1 MTDIAIK
8 AEHLSKVYKIYERD
22 IDRLKETFNPF
33 HKRYSRDFYALKDV
47 SFTIRRGENV
57 GLVGKN
63 GAGKSTLLKLI
74 TGVLTPSAG
83 SIQVNGRIASLLE
96 LGAGFNP
103 ELTGVENIF
112 MNGLLMGQPREVMSA
127 KVNDI
132 IAFADIG
139 DFVNRPVKTYSSGM
153 FARLAFAVNAFVEP
167 DILIIDEAL
176 SVGDAFFQ
184 SKCMDKMREM
194 IQGGVTVLF
203 VSHDTFAVKNLCQR
217 AFLVQAGEI
226 VMDAAAKDV
235 VEAYRNMMIDSRRAN
250 TTAKS
255 DSLQDFLSAIK
266 SAQDPAAVDKS
277 ALPISIDNLRDGKE
291 LFDKNAAYRRTSN
304 GRAEFVNVQLLN
316 TDGEPVTEVVFE
328 QEVIL
333 RMVVKFADNVDCLGF
348 GYHIRNATGI
358 DLVYTDSRFN
368 GMKVIFDAK
377 AGEVYVIDWRFK
389 VALRQE
395 LYDIACVISI
405 PTGDAMDFPEVCD
418 FIPCALQFNVVS
430 ANPYFNLGGGY
441 VHWYNDLTVRKIE
454 KVDRA

>member
-47 SFTIRRGENV
+47 SFTIRCGENV

-153 FARLAFAVNAFVEP
+153 FAR
-167 DILIIDEAL
+167 
-176 SVGDAFFQ
+176 
-184 SKCMDKMREM
+184 
-194 IQGGVTVLF
+194 
-203 VSHDTFAVKNLCQR
+203 
-217 AFLVQAGEI
+217 
-226 VMDAAAKDV
+226 
-235 VEAYRNMMIDSRRAN
+235 
-250 TTAKS
+250 
-255 DSLQDFLSAIK
+255 
-266 SAQDPAAVDKS
+266 
-277 ALPISIDNLRDGKE
+277 
-291 LFDKNAAYRRTSN
+291 
-304 GRAEFVNVQLLN
+304 
-316 TDGEPVTEVVFE
+316 
-328 QEVIL
+328 
-333 RMVVKFADNVDCLGF
+333 
-348 GYHIRNATGI
+348 
-358 DLVYTDSRFN
+358 
-368 GMKVIFDAK
+368 
-377 AGEVYVIDWRFK
+377 
-389 VALRQE
+389 
-395 LYDIACVISI
+395 
-405 PTGDAMDFPEVCD
+405 VC
-418 FIPCALQFNVVS
+418 
-430 ANPYFNLGGGY
+430 
-441 VHWYNDLTVRKIE
+441 
-454 KVDRA
+454 

>member
-441 VHWYNDLTVRKIE
+441 VHWHNDLTVRKIE
-454 KVDRA
+454 KVDRD